1 MIDFLKTKGI
11 KAYNEIVEIAERP
24 DLLFSNDRDQV
35 DAEARYNH
43 RTIQR
48 LNKIIKNNKLSL
60 NELEDILAFV
70 ESAWASYLKK
80 FYAEKTFVFYMWG
93 DYQIPAIR
101 ISAVSYYEGLGLPF
115 GCIVNQIDDRKEV
128 LTQYREKACFDGVPV
143 AESEDLNLAADDE
156 EENTY
161 ILTMYARIIHAK

>member
-1 MIDFLKTKGI
+1 MITFLQTKGI
-11 KAYNEIVEIAERP
+11 KAYNEILEIAERP
-24 DLLFSNDRDQV
+24 DFLFSNDRDQV

-48 LNKIIKNNKLSL
+48 LNKMIKYNKLSL
-60 NELEDILAFV
+60 NELEDVVAFV

-80 FYAEKTFVFYMWG
+80 FYEEKAFVFYMWG

-101 ISAVSYYEGLGLPF
+101 ISVVSYYEGLGLPF
-115 GCIVNQIDDRKEV
+115 GCIVNQVDDRKEV
-128 LTQYREKACFDGVPV
+128 LIQYREKACFDGIPIRD
-143 AESEDLNLAADDE
+143 SEDPNSVIDDE

-161 ILTMYARIIHAK
+161 LLTVYARIING